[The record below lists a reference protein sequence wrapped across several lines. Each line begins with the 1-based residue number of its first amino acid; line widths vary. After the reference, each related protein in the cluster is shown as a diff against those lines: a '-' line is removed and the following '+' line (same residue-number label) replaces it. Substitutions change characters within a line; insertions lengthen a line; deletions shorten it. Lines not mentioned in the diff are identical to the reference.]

1 MSTDDKKINVDDITF
16 DDLIGD
22 GIQDV
27 VEVEEPQEE
36 VKTQENVEEPEKKV
50 EEDSLEADV
59 EAKKENDQRQEQVL
73 AETDLGAPEETKEA
87 PKFVKP
93 TTKTEGK
100 ETAEDDSVVSQVLE
114 ALGYK
119 TKEAYD
125 DTPDGLIEMT
135 KDIGAQ
141 IAEEQLD
148 TLLNQH
154 PLVKNHLQYVM
165 SGGRSEDFMAS
176 NDPRTD
182 FSKMQIKD
190 NDVQSQKYVLSQ
202 YFKMKGH
209 DNEFINELLNDYED
223 TGKLA
228 EKSKAAQT
236 KLSEAQNQQ
245 RQQMMQQQRQ
255 VQQQRYTET
264 KKFWDGVYSTI
275 DKSREFKGITIPDR
289 EKTKFFDYLSK
300 PVTKE
305 GYTQRDL
312 DHTKSDMDVKLAIDY
327 LMFKGFNLDKL
338 INTKAKTKSTKS
350 LKDRIRKHQETI
362 KSARKVSRTPS
373 KSVDVDDLDLSLF

>member
-16 DDLIGD
+16 DDLLSD
-22 GIQDV
+22 GIQDA

-36 VKTQENVEEPEKKV
+36 IKTQENVEQPEKVV
-50 EEDSLEADV
+50 EEESLEADV
-59 EAKKENDQRQEQVL
+59 EAKKEDGEKHEQVL
-73 AETDLGAPEETKEA
+73 AETNLGEPEET

-100 ETAEDDSVVSQVLE
+100 ETTEDDSVVSQVLE

-154 PLVKNHLQYVM
+154 PLVKNHLQFVM
-165 SGGRSEDFMAS
+165 SGGKSEDFMSS

-182 FSKMQIKD
+182 FSKMEIKD
-190 NDVQSQKYVLSQ
+190 DDVQSQKYVLSQ

-209 DNEFINELLNDYED
+209 DNEFIKELLTDYED
-223 TGKLA
+223 TGKLEVKA
-228 EKSKAAQT
+228 KVAQKS
-236 KLSEAQNQQ
+236 LSEAQTKQKDQMMNQQ
-245 RQQMMQQQRQ
+245 RQMQQQK
-255 VQQQRYTET
+255 YTET
-264 KKFWDGVYSTI
+264 KQFWDGVYNTI

-305 GYTQRDL
+305 GYTQRDV
-312 DHTKSDMDVKLAIDY
+312 DHTSSDMDVKLAIDY
-327 LMFKGFNLDKL
+327 LMYKGFNLDKL
-338 INTKAKTKSTKS
+338 INTKAKTTSTKS
-350 LKDRIRKHQETI
+350 LKERIRKHQETI

-373 KSVDVDDLDLSLF
+373 KNVDIDDLDLSLF